1 MKIKFDTVMSPNT
14 NCIKDTLIIYI
25 IHHSHSHF
33 HDLCQLIEESKQ
45 CVDSAWINNK
55 NDDYNL
61 CASSGSSI
69 LLDEKK
75 NDVEVDWPAK
85 LA

>member
-1 MKIKFDTVMSPNT
+1 MKIKFDTVISLNT

-25 IHHSHSHF
+25 IHHSHF
-33 HDLCQLIEESKQ
+33 HDLCQLIEESKLLIQ
-45 CVDSAWINNK
+45 PSNR
-55 NDDYNL
+55 NDDYNP

-69 LLDEKK
+69 LLDK
-75 NDVEVDWPAK
+75 NNNNMEIDWPAK